1 MHYSAYVGRRRSLDR
16 QYDDDSI
23 SGTLRVRQRMDL
35 CEIDTTSSPP
45 VLRIPERF
53 NAAHDLLDRNLRAGR
68 AAKIAL
74 VDDAGSYTY
83 GDLAARVNRFANSLH
98 GFGLAQEQRILLC
111 LQDGIDFPT
120 AFLGA
125 IKAGIVPIPVN
136 TMLSAAD
143 YAYMLHDSRAQMA
156 VISEPLLPKFRP
168 ILGQSHFLKHVL
180 VAGSAVPPPGLRA
193 FSEVLAASTDSFE
206 PALTARDEPCFWLYS
221 SGSTGAPKG
230 TVHVHSS
237 LIETAALYAQATLG
251 LKESDVMLSAAKLF
265 FAYGLGNSLTFPL
278 AVGGTAVLMAERA
291 TPASIC
297 ARLRLHRPTVFS
309 GVPTLF
315 ASLLASD
322 LLPRAEDISLRLCNS
337 AGEALPEDIA
347 RRWRERT
354 GVDIVDGIGST
365 EMLHIF
371 ISNRP
376 DRIRYGTL
384 GQPVPGFEAKIVDEE
399 GNLVTAGETGDLL
412 VRGSTSAKFYWN
424 QHARS
429 RATFVGFWTRTGDRF
444 RVDENGDYVYE
455 GRADDMLKV
464 GGIYVSPIEVE
475 SALIAHPAVHET
487 AVVGKEDSD
496 RLIKPIAYVV
506 LAKGF
511 LASEDLTHDLKAF
524 VKARLAP
531 YKYPRWIEFVA
542 DLPKTATGKIQRF
555 KLRDACKPAS

>member
-1 MHYSAYVGRRRSLDR
+1 
-16 QYDDDSI
+16 
-23 SGTLRVRQRMDL
+23 MDL
-35 CEIDTTSSPP
+35 CDIDFASNPP
-45 VLRIPERF
+45 GLRIPEKF
-53 NAAHDLLDRNLRAGR
+53 NAAHDLLERNLRAGR
-68 AAKIAL
+68 ETKISYI
-74 VDDAGSYTY
+74 DDIGSYTY
-83 GDLAARVNRFANSLH
+83 GDLAARVNRFANALH
-98 GFGLAQEQRILLC
+98 GFGLHMEQRILLC

-125 IKAGIVPIPVN
+125 IKAGIVPIPLN
-136 TMLSAAD
+136 TMLSPAD
-143 YAYMLHDSRAQMA
+143 YAYMLHDSRAPML
-156 VISEPLLPKFRP
+156 VVSEPLLPRFEA
-168 ILGQSHFLKHVL
+168 ILAQSPFLKHVL
-180 VAGSAVPPPGLRA
+180 VSGPTIPPQGMHS
-193 FSEVLAASTDSFE
+193 FGEVLAASTDSFQ
-206 PALTARDEPCFWLYS
+206 PAPTLRDEPCFWLYS
-221 SGSTGAPKG
+221 SGSTGTPKG

-237 LIETAALYAQATLG
+237 LIETAVLYAQATLG
-251 LKESDVMLSAAKLF
+251 LQDSDVMLSAAKLF

-278 AVGGTAVLMAERA
+278 AVGGTAVLMAERT
-291 TPASIC
+291 TPASII
-297 ARLRLHRPTVFS
+297 ARLRMHRPTVFS
-309 GVPTLF
+309 GVPTLY

-322 LLPRAEDISLRLCNS
+322 QLPRAQDLSLRLCNS
-337 AGEALPEDIA
+337 AGEALPEDIS

-384 GQPVPGFEAKIVDEE
+384 GRPVPGFEAKIVD
-399 GNLVTAGETGDLL
+399 GDGKLVAAGETGDLL

-429 RATFVGFWTRTGDRF
+429 RATFEGHWTRTGDRF
-444 RVDENGDYVYE
+444 RVDDHGDYVYA

-475 SALIAHPAVHET
+475 SALIAHPAVHEA

-496 RLIKPIAYVV
+496 QLVKPIAYVV
-506 LAKGF
+506 LAKGY
-511 LASEDLTHDLKAF
+511 LESDALTGELKAF
-524 VKARLAP
+524 VKSRLAP

-555 KLRDACKPAS
+555 KLRAACKPTS

>member
-1 MHYSAYVGRRRSLDR
+1 MQYSAH
-16 QYDDDSI
+16 
-23 SGTLRVRQRMDL
+23 MDL
-35 CEIDTTSSPP
+35 CEIDGTSSPP
-45 VLRIPERF
+45 ALRIPERF
-53 NAAHDLLDRNLRAGR
+53 NAAHDLLERNLRAGR
-68 AAKIAL
+68 AAKIAYI
-74 VDDAGSYTY
+74 DDAGSYTY
-83 GDLAARVNRFANSLH
+83 GELAARVNRFAHALH
-98 GFGLAQEQRILLC
+98 AFGMHMEQRVLLC

-136 TMLSAAD
+136 TLLSAAD

-156 VISEPLLPKFRP
+156 VISQPLLPQFQP
-168 ILGQSHFLKHVL
+168 ILGQSPFLKHVSI
-180 VAGSAVPPPGLRA
+180 AGSAPPPPGMRQ
-193 FSEVLAASTDSFE
+193 FGDVLAASTDSFE
-206 PALTARDEPCFWLYS
+206 PAPTSRDEPCFWLYS

-291 TPASIC
+291 TPAAIG

-309 GVPTLF
+309 GVPTLY
-315 ASLLASD
+315 ASLLASEQ
-322 LLPRAEDISLRLCNS
+322 LPSAQELSLRLCNS
-337 AGEALPEDIA
+337 ASEALPEDIA

-384 GQPVPGFEAKIVDEE
+384 GQPVSGYQVKIVDED
-399 GNLVTAGETGDLL
+399 GDPVVPGETGNML
-412 VRGSTSAKFYWN
+412 VRGSTNTKFYWN
-424 QHARS
+424 QHAPS
-429 RATFVGFWTRTGDRF
+429 RPTFEGQWTRTGDRF
-444 RVDENGDYVYE
+444 RVDGNGDYVYA

-464 GGIYVSPIEVE
+464 GGIFASPIEVE
-475 SALIAHPAVHET
+475 SALTAHPAVHE
-487 AVVGKEDSD
+487 AAGAGQEAAD
-496 RLIKPIAYVV
+496 RLPTA
-506 LAKGF
+506 
-511 LASEDLTHDLKAF
+511 H
-524 VKARLAP
+524 
-531 YKYPRWIEFVA
+531 A
-542 DLPKTATGKIQRF
+542 DVG
-555 KLRDACKPAS
+555 

>member
-1 MHYSAYVGRRRSLDR
+1 MQYSAY
-16 QYDDDSI
+16 
-23 SGTLRVRQRMDL
+23 MDL
-35 CEIDTTSSPP
+35 CEIDGTYSPP
-45 VLRIPERF
+45 ALRIPERF
-53 NAAHDLLDRNLRAGR
+53 NAAHDLLERNLRAGR
-68 AAKIAL
+68 AAKIAYI
-74 VDDAGSYTY
+74 DDAGSYTY
-83 GDLAARVNRFANSLH
+83 GELAARVNRFANALH
-98 GFGLAQEQRILLC
+98 DFGLALEQRVLLC

-125 IKAGIVPIPVN
+125 IKAGIVPVPVN

-143 YAYMLHDSRAQMA
+143 YAYLLHDSRAQVA
-156 VISEPLLPKFRP
+156 VISQPLLPQFQP
-168 ILGQSHFLKHVL
+168 ILGQSAFLKHVL
-180 VAGSAVPPPGLRA
+180 IAGSAAPPPGMRA
-193 FSEVLAASTDSFE
+193 FGTVLAASADCFE
-206 PALTARDEPCFWLYS
+206 PAPTSRDEPCFWLYS

-230 TVHVHSS
+230 TVHIHSS

-251 LKESDVMLSAAKLF
+251 LQESDVMLSAAKLF

-291 TPASIC
+291 TPASIS

-309 GVPTLF
+309 GVPTLY
-315 ASLLASD
+315 ASLLASGH
-322 LLPRAEDISLRLCNS
+322 LPSAQELSLRLCNS

-376 DRIRYGTL
+376 DRIRHGTL
-384 GQPVPGFEAKIVDEE
+384 GLPVPGFEAKIVDEE
-399 GNLVTAGETGDLL
+399 GNLVAAGETGDLL

-429 RATFVGFWTRTGDRF
+429 RATFVGTWTRTGDRF
-444 RVDENGDYVYE
+444 RVDENGDYVYA

-475 SALIAHPAVHET
+475 SALTAHPAVHEA

-496 RLIKPIAYVV
+496 QLIKPIAYVV

-511 LASEDLTHDLKAF
+511 LASEALTDELKAL
-524 VKARLAP
+524 VKSRLAP

-555 KLRDACKPAS
+555 KLRAACKPIN

>member
-1 MHYSAYVGRRRSLDR
+1 
-16 QYDDDSI
+16 
-23 SGTLRVRQRMDL
+23 MDL
-35 CEIDTTSSPP
+35 CEIDRTTSPP

-53 NAAHDLLDRNLRAGR
+53 NAAHDLLERNLRAGR
-68 AAKIAL
+68 GAKI
-74 VDDAGSYTY
+74 VYIDDRGSYTY
-83 GDLAARVNRFANSLH
+83 GELAARVNRFANSLH
-98 GFGLAQEQRILLC
+98 GFGMHMEQRVLLC

-136 TMLSAAD
+136 TLLSPAD
-143 YAYMLHDSRAQMA
+143 YAYMLHDSRARML
-156 VISEPLLPKFRP
+156 VISEPLLKVCEP
-168 ILGQSHFLKHVL
+168 ILRQSPFLKYVL
-180 VAGSAVPPPGLRA
+180 VAGTTVPPSGMRSLD
-193 FSEVLAASTDSFE
+193 EVLAASTDSFE
-206 PALTARDEPCFWLYS
+206 PAPTVRDEPCFWLYS

-237 LIETAALYAQATLG
+237 LIETAVLYSQATLG
-251 LKESDVMLSAAKLF
+251 LRESDVMFSAAKLF

-278 AVGGTAVLMAERA
+278 AVGGTAVLMAERT
-291 TPASIC
+291 TPTSIL

-309 GVPTLF
+309 GVPTLY

-322 LLPRAEDISLRLCNS
+322 QLPGAPELSLRVCNS
-337 AGEALPEDIA
+337 AGEALPEDVA
-347 RRWRERT
+347 RRWHERT

-384 GQPVPGFEAKIVDEE
+384 GQPVPGFEAKIVDED
-399 GNLVTAGETGDLL
+399 GNPVAAGETGDLL

-424 QHARS
+424 QHSRS
-429 RATFVGFWTRTGDRF
+429 RDTFVGSWTRTGDRF
-444 RVDENGDYVYE
+444 HLDDKGDYVYA

-475 SALIAHPAVHET
+475 SALIAHPAVHEA

-496 RLIKPIAYVV
+496 HLIKPIAYVV
-506 LAKGF
+506 LADGF
-511 LASEDLTHDLKAF
+511 LASDTLTQELKAF
-524 VKARLAP
+524 VKSRLAL
-531 YKYPRWIEFVA
+531 YKYPRWIEYVA
-542 DLPKTATGKIQRF
+542 ELPKTVTGKIQRF
-555 KLRDACKPAS
+555 KLRAACKPNS

>member
-1 MHYSAYVGRRRSLDR
+1 MQLCD
-16 QYDDDSI
+16 I
-23 SGTLRVRQRMDL
+23 DL
-35 CEIDTTSSPP
+35 ASNPP
-45 VLRIPERF
+45 GLRIPEKF
-53 NAAHDLLDRNLRAGR
+53 NATHDLLERNLRAGR
-68 AAKIAL
+68 ETKISYI
-74 VDDAGSYTY
+74 DDMSSYTY
-83 GDLAARVNRFANSLH
+83 GELAARVNRFASALH
-98 GFGLAQEQRILLC
+98 GFGLHMEQRILLC

-136 TMLSAAD
+136 TMLSSAD
-143 YAYMLHDSRAQMA
+143 YEYMLYDSRATML
-156 VISEPLLPKFRP
+156 VVSEALLPRFEA
-168 ILGQSHFLKHVL
+168 ILGQSPFLKHVL
-180 VAGSAVPPPGLRA
+180 VSGPTMPPPGVRS
-193 FSEVLAASTDSFE
+193 FGEVLAASTESFP
-206 PALTARDEPCFWLYS
+206 PAPTWRDEPCFWLYS
-221 SGSTGAPKG
+221 SGSTGIPKG

-237 LIETAALYAQATLG
+237 LIQTAVLYAQATLG
-251 LKESDVMLSAAKLF
+251 LKQSDVVLSAAKLF

-278 AVGGTAVLMAERA
+278 ALGATAVLMAERT
-291 TPASIC
+291 TPASIL
-297 ARLRLHRPTVFS
+297 ARLRTHRPTVFS

-322 LLPRAEDISLRLCNS
+322 ELPRAPELSLRLCNS

-376 DRIRYGTL
+376 DRIRHGTL
-384 GQPVPGFEAKIVDEE
+384 GRPVPGFEAKIVDGD
-399 GNLVTAGETGDLL
+399 GNLVAAGETGDLL

-429 RATFVGFWTRTGDRF
+429 RATFEGHWTRTGDRF
-444 RVDENGDYVYE
+444 RIDDNGDYVFA

-464 GGIYVSPIEVE
+464 GAIYVSPIEVE
-475 SALIAHPAVHET
+475 SALVAHPAVHEA

-496 RLIKPIAYVV
+496 QLVKPIAYVV
-506 LAKGF
+506 LAKGYLESDA
-511 LASEDLTHDLKAF
+511 LAGELKAF
-524 VKARLAP
+524 VKSRLAH

-555 KLRDACKPAS
+555 KLRAACKPTS